1 MLTRRQFLTRALA
14 AVPVVMATPALI
26 EALTPTRT
34 IFLPPA
40 GGWLTANE
48 EMSYIIRRAFV
59 GKLVANIY
67 NTSPLTRA
75 LLGVQFVPLPHQL
88 EPDDRAVEERPGAHR
103 HEEATQR
110 RGLDFEPQ
118 PIPVSHR

>member
-1 MLTRRQFLTRALA
+1 MMTRRQFLTRALA

-40 GGWLTANE
+40 GGWVTAE
-48 EMSYIIRRAFV
+48 EEISYIIRRAFTA
-59 GKLVANIY
+59 KLVMQIY

-75 LLGVQFVPLPHQL
+75 LLVNSV
-88 EPDDRAVEERPGAHR
+88 RPVC
-103 HEEATQR
+103 ATAT
-110 RGLDFEPQ
+110 
-118 PIPVSHR
+118 